1 MGAHNPLT
9 HRILLEVD
17 WWAWRHPDPRGC
29 ELTPCPQSHLK
40 RKLQVNGSEL
50 RRQLDELVDAGLLA
64 FRRWDLVPA
73 EPDVARVQQ

>member
-1 MGAHNPLT
+1 MGVASSRSPWVRADAL
-9 HRILLEVD
+9 
-17 WWAWRHPDPRGC
+17 
-29 ELTPCPQSHLK
+29 PQSHLK